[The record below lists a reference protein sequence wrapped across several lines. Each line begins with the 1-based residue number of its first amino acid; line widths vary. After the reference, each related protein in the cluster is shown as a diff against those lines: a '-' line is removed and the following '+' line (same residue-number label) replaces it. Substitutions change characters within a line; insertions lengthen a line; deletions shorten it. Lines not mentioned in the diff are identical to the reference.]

1 MSGEGEDMARYPLKY
16 RRQPPRRIRLSRV
29 VTFFALIAM
38 ITYPFWE
45 ASRLTVQERTVQV
58 AGLQPNLKGMRI
70 VFVSDIHQG
79 PFFSHSR
86 VVNLINTINGLSP
99 DLVLLGGDY
108 AQDSAGAIQFF
119 RNAPPI
125 QARLGVFG
133 VVGNHDRTEPE
144 SNFSLLAGEMTKYGC
159 LPLTNN
165 VGRVKVGQTY
175 AYIAGVDD
183 YYNGFPEVAQ
193 VAAQVSRED
202 FVIFL
207 GHTPDLLPAAF
218 AAKSKEGDNHWF
230 DLALFGHTH
239 GGQVALFGQPLVP
252 NLKPDIGLRY
262 LSGWREENRASILVS
277 NGVGTSNFPVRLF
290 AVPQVHLITLKSK

>member
-1 MSGEGEDMARYPLKY
+1 MPRYPLKY
-16 RRQPPRRIRLSRV
+16 RKPPRRRISFSRV
-29 VTFFALIAM
+29 LTFLALLAM
-38 ITYPFWE
+38 IAYPFWE
-45 ASRLTVQERTVQV
+45 ASRLTVEERPVQV
-58 AGLQPNLKGMRI
+58 ANLHPNLKGMRI

-79 PFFSHSR
+79 PFFSQSR

-108 AQDSAGAIQFF
+108 AQDSDGAIQFF
-119 RNAPPI
+119 RDAPAI

-144 SNFSLLAGEMTKYGC
+144 SNFSQLVAEMTKYGC

-165 VGRVKVGQTY
+165 VARVKAGQAY

-183 YYNGFPEVAQ
+183 FYNGFPDVAG

-202 FVIFL
+202 FVIFV
-207 GHTPDLLPAAF
+207 GHSPDLLSAAF
-218 AAKSKEGDNHWF
+218 AAKSRENDNHWF

-239 GGQVALFGQPLVP
+239 GGQVALFGQPLIP
-252 NLKPDIGLRY
+252 NLRPEIGLRY
-262 LSGWREENRASILVS
+262 LSGWREENRASILIS

-290 AVPQVHLITLKSK
+290 AVPQIHLITLRSK